1 MGNSNSTTWKD
12 PYEEKLKN
20 YLQQIEN
27 REPFSFDVNKDA
39 MYQQLRENYER
50 QGKLAMEDTMGQAAA
65 MTGGYGNS
73 YAQTVGQQVYMQNM
87 KDLNEMVP
95 TIQSM
100 AQDRYDQE
108 TNDLYTKYS
117 LYKGLSD
124 ESYNKYIDES
134 YNKYIQELSATSGKS
149 GKTENTYTAFGDGAV
164 ATFRK
169 QAARGSWSDAMT
181 AFKDML
187 RYNHNP
193 LDAAGIAMEGA
204 QLGGVAITEKNIQE
218 IGDMLVEKGV
228 STDEVY
234 NWETYWINTLKQA
247 SKKPFPQS
255 NYDYRVPGGNLLH
268 TRY

>member
-1 MGNSNSTTWKD
+1 MGNSNSATWKD

-27 REPFSFDVNKDA
+27 RKQFSFDVNKDA
-39 MYQQLRENYER
+39 MYQQLKENYDQ
-50 QGKLAMEDTMGQAAA
+50 QGKLAMENTMGQAAA

-73 YAQTVGQQVYMQNM
+73 YAQTVGQQVYMQSM

-100 AQDRYDQE
+100 AQEKYDQE

-124 ESYNKYIDES
+124 ESYNKYL
-134 YNKYIQELSATSGKS
+134 QELSATSGKS
-149 GKTENTYTAFGDGAV
+149 GKTENTYVDFGDGSV
-164 ATFRK
+164 EKFRK
-169 QAARGSWSDAMT
+169 QAAKGSWSDAST

-193 LDAAGIAMEGA
+193 LDAADIALEGA
-204 QLGGVAITEKNIQE
+204 QIGGVAISKKEIQE
-218 IGDMLVEKGV
+218 IGDLLHAQGV
-228 STDEVY
+228 PEENIVAF
-234 NWETYWINTLKQA
+234 ETRWMSQLEAAENKQA
-247 SKKPFPQS
+247 YIPKSVR
-255 NYDYRVPGGNLLH
+255 DLLYGLGYN
-268 TRY
+268 TGPSLWGI

>member
-1 MGNSNSTTWKD
+1 MANSNSATWKD
-12 PYEEKLKN
+12 PYEKKLKN
-20 YLQQIEN
+20 YLQQIEK
-27 REPFSFDVNKDA
+27 REPFSFDINKDA
-39 MYQQLRENYER
+39 MYQQLRDNYDQ
-50 QGKLAMEDTMGQAAA
+50 QGKLAMENAMGQAATL
-65 MTGGYGNS
+65 TGGYDNS
-73 YAQTVGQQVYMQNM
+73 YAQKVGQQVYMQSM

-124 ESYNKYIDES
+124 ESYNKYL
-134 YNKYIQELSATSGKS
+134 QQMSASSGNS
-149 GKTENTYTAFGDGAV
+149 GKTENNYTAFGDGSV

-193 LDAAGIAMEGA
+193 LDAAGIALEGA
-204 QLGGVAITEKNIQE
+204 QMGGVAITKKEIQE

-228 STDEVY
+228 STDEVH
-234 NWETYWINTLKQA
+234 NWETYWIETLNLA
-247 SKKPFPQS
+247 SKNPLPQP
-255 NYDYRVPGGNLLH
+255 NYGSRVPGGSGLYNVALK
-268 TRY
+268 

>member
-1 MGNSNSTTWKD
+1 MANSTSTKWKD

-20 YLQQIEN
+20 YLQQIEK
-27 REPFSFDVNKDA
+27 REPFSFDINKDA
-39 MYQQLRENYER
+39 MYQQLRDNYDQ
-50 QGKLAMEDTMGQAAA
+50 QGKLAMENTMGQAAA

-73 YAQTVGQQVYMQNM
+73 YAQTVGQQVYMQSMNE
-87 KDLNEMVP
+87 LNNMVP

-124 ESYNKYIDES
+124 ESYQKYL
-134 YNKYIQELSATSGKS
+134 QGLGATSGKS
-149 GKTENTYTAFGDGAV
+149 GKTENTYVDFGDGAV
-164 ATFRK
+164 EKFRK
-169 QAARGSWSDAMT
+169 QAAKGSWSDART

-193 LDAAGIAMEGA
+193 LDAAGIALEGA
-204 QLGGVAITEKNIQE
+204 QMGGVAITKKEIQE

-228 STDEVY
+228 SEDEVH
-234 NWETYWINTLKQA
+234 NWETYWIETLKLA
-247 SKKPFPQS
+247 SKNPLPQP
-255 NYDYRVPGGNLLH
+255 NYGSRVPGGSGLH
-268 TRY
+268 NVALK

>member
-20 YLQQIEN
+20 YLQQIEK

-39 MYQQLRENYER
+39 MYQQLRDNYEQ

-73 YAQTVGQQVYMQNM
+73 YAQTVGQQVYMQKM

-124 ESYNKYIDES
+124 ESYQKYL
-134 YNKYIQELSATSGKS
+134 QGLGTTSGKS
-149 GKTENTYTAFGDGAV
+149 GKTENTYVDFGDGAV
-164 ATFRK
+164 EKFRK
-169 QAARGSWSDAMT
+169 QAAKGSWADAST

-187 RYNHNP
+187 RYNHDP
-193 LDAAGIAMEGA
+193 LDAADIALEGA
-204 QLGGVAITEKNIQE
+204 QLGGVAITEKEIEE
-218 IGDMLVEKGV
+218 IGDMLIDRGV
-228 STDEVY
+228 SEDEVWR
-234 NWETYWINTLKQA
+234 WESYWNKSLKQA
-247 SKKPFPQS
+247 LKNPLPQPS
-255 NYDYRVPGGNLLH
+255 YFVPKGFGGSGLYDVALK
-268 TRY
+268 